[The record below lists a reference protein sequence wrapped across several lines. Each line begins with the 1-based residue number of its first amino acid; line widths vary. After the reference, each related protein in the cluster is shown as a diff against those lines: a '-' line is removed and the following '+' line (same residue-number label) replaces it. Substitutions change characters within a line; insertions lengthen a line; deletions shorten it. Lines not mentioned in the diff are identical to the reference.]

1 MEGEGDVVLDCLAFL
16 VQTPATTNRR
26 KKALQHTPGGGK
38 TRKGP
43 TQLETTQTRHS
54 NYTREQ
60 TKKKNNPTNTK
71 TDDKNILYALKSVD
85 HKEITT
91 YGYH

>member
-26 KKALQHTPGGGK
+26 KTLQHTPGGGK

-43 TQLETTQTRHS
+43 TQLETTRTRHS

-60 TKKKNNPTNTK
+60 TKKNNPTNTIK
-71 TDDKNILYALKSVD
+71 KGTL
-85 HKEITT
+85 IT
-91 YGYH
+91 YI